1 MKKNNFKIVKID
13 KSKNLFNYEKKIL
26 INELIL
32 DLKLGYYDFEKEKAQ
47 KVKFSLEIDYQDKK
61 PSNDKDIKS
70 IVNYGTIVKFITKL
84 IKKKHYNFLETLAE
98 AVFDE
103 LFKDKRIAKIM
114 LKIEKLEI
122 LKQCSSVGIQIT
134 KKEVMISSEIGKEVI
149 KKELPLIPK
158 LPGVYRMLNDK
169 GDILYVGKAKNLPNR
184 LKSYVSEKNHIIR
197 TERML
202 SQTRKLEITT
212 TSNESEALLLEANL
226 IKKYKPKFN
235 ILLRDDKSFPFIF
248 IGNKDKWPQI
258 KRHRGK
264 KTKKGFYFGP
274 FASAGSANWTIK
286 MIQKIFHLRVCDDT
300 VFKNRER
307 PCILYQIKRCSGPCV
322 GYIEKNEYK
331 KTVDDAIEFVSGKSR
346 KIQKSLSDQMEK
358 ASDNLDFEK
367 AGILR
372 DRIKSLNIIQSS
384 QRINE
389 ANLIEAD
396 VIAGYKESGK
406 TCIQVFFY
414 RSKQN
419 WGNQAFFPKH
429 DPDEKLSDILNSFV
443 SQFYE
448 NKSVPSSIILS
459 EEIKE
464 KILIEKTLSQKEE
477 KQIDI
482 SIAKKGSKLKVI
494 NQAIKNAKDSLTRKL
509 YESQNN
515 RELFDAVAN
524 KFNLETNINLIE
536 VYDNSHIQGTNSVGA
551 LIAYGDE
558 GFIKKRYR
566 KFNIKIQKNEQDDYG
581 MMREVLNRRF
591 KRAIQEKDNYLTFP
605 DLVLID
611 GGKGQYSVARETLN
625 ELGLHDLPIVAIAKG
640 KQRNSGNET
649 FFHNGKEFKFI
660 KNDPT
665 LFFLQRIRDESHR
678 FAISAHRAKR
688 KKGISKS
695 LLDQIEGIG
704 SIRKRALLNHFGSAR
719 AVESASLDEIKSVEG
734 VEAKVAKKIYNFFHE

>member
-1 MKKNNFKIVKID
+1 
-13 KSKNLFNYEKKIL
+13 
-26 INELIL
+26 
-32 DLKLGYYDFEKEKAQ
+32 
-47 KVKFSLEIDYQDKK
+47 
-61 PSNDKDIKS
+61 
-70 IVNYGTIVKFITKL
+70 
-84 IKKKHYNFLETLAE
+84 
-98 AVFDE
+98 
-103 LFKDKRIAKIM
+103 
-114 LKIEKLEI
+114 
-122 LKQCSSVGIQIT
+122 
-134 KKEVMISSEIGKEVI
+134 MISSEIGKEVI
-149 KKELPLIPK
+149 KKQLPLIPK
-158 LPGVYRMLNDK
+158 LPGVYRMLNNK
-169 GDILYVGKAKNLPNR
+169 NEILYVGKAKNLPNR
-184 LKSYVSEKNHIIR
+184 LKSYVAEKNHIIR

-226 IKKYKPKFN
+226 IKKNKPKFN

-248 IGNKDKWPQI
+248 IGSKDKWPQI

-264 KTKKGFYFGP
+264 KTKEGFYFGP

-322 GYIEKNEYK
+322 DYIEKDEYK
-331 KTVDDAIEFVSGKSR
+331 KTVEDAIEFVSGKSR
-346 KIQKSLSDQMEK
+346 KIQKSLSEQMEK
-358 ASDNLDFEK
+358 ASNDLNFEK
-367 AGILR
+367 AVILR

-384 QRINE
+384 QRVNE

-406 TCIQVFFY
+406 ACIQVFFY

-429 DPDEKLSDILNSFV
+429 DPDEKLSDILNSFI

-464 KILIEKTLSQKEE
+464 KALIEKTLSQKEG
-477 KQIDI
+477 KQINI

-494 NQAIKNAKDSLTRKL
+494 HQAVKNAKDSLNRKL

-515 RELFDAVAN
+515 KGLFESVAK
-524 KFNLETNINLIE
+524 KFNFENNINLIE

-551 LIAYGDE
+551 LITYGDE

-566 KFNIKIQKNEQDDYG
+566 KFNIKFKKNEQDDYG

-591 KRAIQEKDNYLTFP
+591 KRAVQEKDNYLTFP
-605 DLVLID
+605 DLVLVD
-611 GGKGQYSVARETLN
+611 GGKGQYSVARDTLN
-625 ELGLHDLPIVAIAKG
+625 ELGLHDIPIVAIAKG
-640 KQRNSGNET
+640 KFRNSGNET
-649 FFHNGKEFKFI
+649 FFHNGKDYKFT

-665 LFFLQRIRDESHR
+665 LFFLQRIRDEAHR

-688 KKGISKS
+688 KKGISRS
-695 LLDQIEGIG
+695 MLDQIDGIG
-704 SIRKRALLNHFGSAR
+704 AIRKKALLNHFGSAR

-734 VEAKVAKKIYNFFHE
+734 VEEKVAKKIYNFFHE

>member
-1 MKKNNFKIVKID
+1 
-13 KSKNLFNYEKKIL
+13 
-26 INELIL
+26 
-32 DLKLGYYDFEKEKAQ
+32 
-47 KVKFSLEIDYQDKK
+47 
-61 PSNDKDIKS
+61 
-70 IVNYGTIVKFITKL
+70 
-84 IKKKHYNFLETLAE
+84 
-98 AVFDE
+98 
-103 LFKDKRIAKIM
+103 
-114 LKIEKLEI
+114 
-122 LKQCSSVGIQIT
+122 
-134 KKEVMISSEIGKEVI
+134 MISSEIGKEVI
-149 KKELPLIPK
+149 KKELSLIPK

-184 LKSYVSEKNHIIR
+184 LKSYVAEKNHIIR

-226 IKKYKPKFN
+226 IKKHKPKFN

-258 KRHRGK
+258 KKHRGK
-264 KTKKGFYFGP
+264 KIKEGFYFGP

-300 VFKNRER
+300 VFKNRQR

-322 GYIEKNEYK
+322 GYINDDEYK

-346 KIQKSLSDQMEK
+346 KIQKNLSNQMEK
-358 ASDNLDFEK
+358 ASEDLDFEK
-367 AGILR
+367 AVILR

-396 VIAGYKESGK
+396 VIAGYKESGR

-464 KILIEKTLSQKEE
+464 KILIEKTLSQKED

-482 SIAKKGSKLKVI
+482 SIAKKGSKLKVV

-591 KRAIQEKDNYLTFP
+591 KRTIQEKDNYLTFP

-640 KQRNSGNET
+640 KLRNSGNET
-649 FFHNGKEFKFI
+649 FFHNGKEFKFA

-665 LFFLQRIRDESHR
+665 LFFLQRVRDESHR

-688 KKGISKS
+688 KKGLSKS

-734 VEAKVAKKIYNFFHE
+734 VEVKVAKKIYNFFHE

>member
-1 MKKNNFKIVKID
+1 
-13 KSKNLFNYEKKIL
+13 
-26 INELIL
+26 
-32 DLKLGYYDFEKEKAQ
+32 
-47 KVKFSLEIDYQDKK
+47 
-61 PSNDKDIKS
+61 
-70 IVNYGTIVKFITKL
+70 
-84 IKKKHYNFLETLAE
+84 
-98 AVFDE
+98 
-103 LFKDKRIAKIM
+103 
-114 LKIEKLEI
+114 
-122 LKQCSSVGIQIT
+122 
-134 KKEVMISSEIGKEVI
+134 MISSEIGKEVI

-169 GDILYVGKAKNLPNR
+169 GEILYVGKAKNLPNR
-184 LKSYVSEKNHIIR
+184 LKSYIAEKNHIIR

-202 SQTRKLEITT
+202 SQTKKLEITT

-226 IKKYKPKFN
+226 IKKHKPKFN

-248 IGNKDKWPQI
+248 IGNKDVWPQI
-258 KRHRGK
+258 RRHRGK
-264 KTKKGFYFGP
+264 KTKEGFYFGP

-322 GYIEKNEYK
+322 GYVEKEDYK

-358 ASDNLDFEK
+358 ASEDLDFEK
-367 AGILR
+367 AVILR

-429 DPDEKLSDILNSFV
+429 DPDESLSNILNSFV

-448 NKSVPSSIILS
+448 NKSVPSSIIIS

-464 KILIEKTLSQKEE
+464 KNLIEKTLSKKEG
-477 KQIDI
+477 KQVNL
-482 SIAKKGSKLKVI
+482 SVAKKGSKLKVI
-494 NQAIKNAKDSLTRKL
+494 NQATKNAKESLNRKL

-515 RELFDAVAN
+515 RELFDSVAS
-524 KFNLETNINLIE
+524 KFNLETNINLVE

-551 LIAYGDE
+551 LIAFGEE

-566 KFNIKIQKNEQDDYG
+566 KFNIKSKKNEQDDYG
-581 MMREVLNRRF
+581 LMREVLNRRF
-591 KRAIQEKDNYLTFP
+591 KRAIQEKDNYLSFP
-605 DLVLID
+605 DLVIVD
-611 GGKGQYSVARETLN
+611 GGKGQYSVARDSLN
-625 ELGLHDLPIVAIAKG
+625 ELGLHEIPIIAIAKG
-640 KQRNSGNET
+640 KFRNSGNET
-649 FFHNGKEFKFI
+649 FFHNGKEYKFN

-688 KKGISKS
+688 KRGISKS

-719 AVESASLDEIKSVEG
+719 AVESASLDEIKSVDG
-734 VEAKVAKKIYNFFHE
+734 VEEKVAKKIYNFFHE

>member
-1 MKKNNFKIVKID
+1 
-13 KSKNLFNYEKKIL
+13 
-26 INELIL
+26 
-32 DLKLGYYDFEKEKAQ
+32 
-47 KVKFSLEIDYQDKK
+47 
-61 PSNDKDIKS
+61 
-70 IVNYGTIVKFITKL
+70 
-84 IKKKHYNFLETLAE
+84 
-98 AVFDE
+98 
-103 LFKDKRIAKIM
+103 
-114 LKIEKLEI
+114 
-122 LKQCSSVGIQIT
+122 
-134 KKEVMISSEIGKEVI
+134 MISSDIGKEVI

-158 LPGVYRMLNDK
+158 LPGVYRMLNAK
-169 GDILYVGKAKNLPNR
+169 NEILYVGKAKNLPNR

-202 SQTRKLEITT
+202 SQTKRLEITT

-226 IKKYKPKFN
+226 IKKFKPKFN

-248 IGNKDKWPQI
+248 ISNKEKWPQI
-258 KRHRGK
+258 KKHRGK
-264 KTKKGFYFGP
+264 KDKEGFFFGP

-300 VFKNRER
+300 VFKKRER

-322 GYIEKNEYK
+322 GYIKENDYK
-331 KTVDDAIEFVSGKSR
+331 QTVEDAMEFVSGKSR
-346 KIQKSLSDQMEK
+346 RIQKNLSLQMEK
-358 ASDNLDFEK
+358 ASEELDFEK
-367 AGILR
+367 AAILR

-396 VIAGYKESGK
+396 VIGGYKESGK

-429 DPDEKLSDILNSFV
+429 DPDEKLSDIINSFV

-459 EEIKE
+459 ETIKE
-464 KILIEKTLSQKEE
+464 KVLIEKTLSQKEN
-477 KQIDI
+477 KQITI
-482 SIAKKGSKLKVI
+482 SVAKKGSKLNVI
-494 NQAIKNAKDSLTRKL
+494 SQAIKNAKDSLNRKL

-515 RELFDAVAN
+515 RELFDN
-524 KFNLETNINLIE
+524 ISKKFNLETNLSLIE

-551 LIAYGDE
+551 LIAYGEE
-558 GFIKKRYR
+558 GFVKKRYR
-566 KFNIKIQKNEQDDYG
+566 KFNIKNEKILQDDYG
-581 MMREVLNRRF
+581 MMKEVLTRRF
-591 KRAIQEKDNYLTFP
+591 KRALQEKDNYLTFP

-611 GGKGQYSVARETLN
+611 GGKGQYSVARETMN
-625 ELGLHDLPIVAIAKG
+625 ELGLHDLPVIAIAKG

-649 FFHNGKEFKFI
+649 FFYNGKEFKFQ

-678 FAISAHRAKR
+678 FAISAHRSKR
-688 KKGISKS
+688 KKGISRS

-704 SIRKRALLNHFGSAR
+704 SVRKRALLNHFGSAR
-719 AVESASLDEIKSVEG
+719 AVESASLEEIRSVEG
-734 VEAKVAKKIYNFFHE
+734 VEEKVAKKIYNFFHE

>member
-1 MKKNNFKIVKID
+1 MT
-13 KSKNLFNYEKKIL
+13 SSNL
-26 INELIL
+26 
-32 DLKLGYYDFEKEKAQ
+32 
-47 KVKFSLEIDYQDKK
+47 
-61 PSNDKDIKS
+61 
-70 IVNYGTIVKFITKL
+70 
-84 IKKKHYNFLETLAE
+84 
-98 AVFDE
+98 
-103 LFKDKRIAKIM
+103 
-114 LKIEKLEI
+114 
-122 LKQCSSVGIQIT
+122 
-134 KKEVMISSEIGKEVI
+134 GKEVI

-158 LPGVYRMLNDK
+158 LPGVYRMLNSK
-169 GDILYVGKAKNLPNR
+169 NEILYVGKAKNLPNR
-184 LKSYVSEKNHIIR
+184 LKSYVTEKNHIIR

-202 SQTRKLEITT
+202 SQTKRLEITS

-248 IGNKDKWPQI
+248 IGNEDKWPQI

-264 KTKKGFYFGP
+264 KDKKGFFFGP

-322 GYIEKNEYK
+322 GYIKESDYK
-331 KTVDDAIEFVSGKSR
+331 QDVDDAIEFVSGKSR
-346 KIQKSLSDQMEK
+346 RIQKNLSDQMEK
-358 ASDNLDFEK
+358 ASDELDFEK
-367 AGILR
+367 ATILR
-372 DRIKSLNIIQSS
+372 DRIKALNIIQSS

-389 ANLIEAD
+389 ANLVEAD

-429 DPDEKLSDILNSFV
+429 DPDENLSEILNSFIA
-443 SQFYE
+443 QFYE

-464 KILIEKTLSQKEE
+464 KILIEKTLSQKEN
-477 KQIDI
+477 KQINI
-482 SIAKKGSKLKVI
+482 SVAKKGSKLKVI
-494 NQAIKNAKDSLTRKL
+494 EQAIKNAKDSLNRKL

-515 RELFDAVAN
+515 KELFESVAK

-536 VYDNSHIQGTNSVGA
+536 VYDNSHIQGTDSVGA
-551 LIAYGDE
+551 LIAFGDE

-566 KFNIKIQKNEQDDYG
+566 KFNIKIKKNEQDDYG
-581 MMREVLNRRF
+581 MMKEVLNRRF
-591 KRAIQEKDNYLTFP
+591 KRAIQEKENFLSFP

-611 GGKGQYSVARETLN
+611 GGKGQYSTAREALN
-625 ELGLHDLPIVAIAKG
+625 ELGLHDLPIIAIAKG
-640 KQRNSGNET
+640 KFRNSGNET
-649 FFHNGKEFKFI
+649 FFHNGKEYKFQ

-719 AVESASLDEIKSVEG
+719 GVESASLDEIKSVEG
-734 VEAKVAKKIYNFFHE
+734 VEEKVAKKIYNFFHE

>member
-1 MKKNNFKIVKID
+1 
-13 KSKNLFNYEKKIL
+13 
-26 INELIL
+26 
-32 DLKLGYYDFEKEKAQ
+32 
-47 KVKFSLEIDYQDKK
+47 
-61 PSNDKDIKS
+61 
-70 IVNYGTIVKFITKL
+70 
-84 IKKKHYNFLETLAE
+84 
-98 AVFDE
+98 
-103 LFKDKRIAKIM
+103 
-114 LKIEKLEI
+114 
-122 LKQCSSVGIQIT
+122 
-134 KKEVMISSEIGKEVI
+134 MISSEIGKEVI
-149 KKELPLIPK
+149 KKELALIPK

-184 LKSYVSEKNHIIR
+184 LKSYVAEKNHIIR

-202 SQTRKLEITT
+202 SQTRRLEITT

-226 IKKYKPKFN
+226 IKKHKPKFN

-264 KTKKGFYFGP
+264 KTKEGFYFGP

-322 GYIEKNEYK
+322 GYIEKSEYK

-367 AGILR
+367 AVILR

-464 KILIEKTLSQKEE
+464 KVLIEKTLSQKEE

-482 SIAKKGSKLKVI
+482 SIAKKGTKLKVI

-515 RELFDAVAN
+515 RELFDTVAN

-591 KRAIQEKDNYLTFP
+591 KRAIQEKDNYLSLP

-611 GGKGQYSVARETLN
+611 GGKGQYSVAREEVEGIVENTSKENETSFSKEALSSIETSN
-625 ELGLHDLPIVAIAKG
+625 ELSNDL
-640 KQRNSGNET
+640 
-649 FFHNGKEFKFI
+649 KEFGVDSDEPDLFNSDNQSLSSEDLLGSDNDQDEEDDLEI
-660 KNDPT
+660 PAFLRRQKN
-665 LFFLQRIRDESHR
+665 
-678 FAISAHRAKR
+678 
-688 KKGISKS
+688 
-695 LLDQIEGIG
+695 
-704 SIRKRALLNHFGSAR
+704 
-719 AVESASLDEIKSVEG
+719 
-734 VEAKVAKKIYNFFHE
+734 

>member
-1 MKKNNFKIVKID
+1 
-13 KSKNLFNYEKKIL
+13 
-26 INELIL
+26 
-32 DLKLGYYDFEKEKAQ
+32 
-47 KVKFSLEIDYQDKK
+47 
-61 PSNDKDIKS
+61 
-70 IVNYGTIVKFITKL
+70 
-84 IKKKHYNFLETLAE
+84 
-98 AVFDE
+98 
-103 LFKDKRIAKIM
+103 
-114 LKIEKLEI
+114 
-122 LKQCSSVGIQIT
+122 
-134 KKEVMISSEIGKEVI
+134 MISSDKGKEVI
-149 KKELPLIPK
+149 KKELPLVPK
-158 LPGVYRMLNDK
+158 LPGVYRMLNTK
-169 GDILYVGKAKNLPNR
+169 GEILYVGKAKNLPNR

-202 SQTRKLEITT
+202 SQTTKLEITS

-226 IKKYKPKFN
+226 IKKFKPKFN

-248 IGNKDKWPQI
+248 IGNKDYWPQI

-264 KTKKGFYFGP
+264 KTKEGFYFGP

-322 GYIEKNEYK
+322 GHIEKEEYK
-331 KTVDDAIEFVSGKSR
+331 QTVDDAIEFVSGKSR
-346 KIQKSLSDQMEK
+346 RIQKSLSDQMQK
-358 ASDNLDFEK
+358 ASDELDFEK
-367 AGILR
+367 ASILR

-384 QRINE
+384 QRVNE
-389 ANLIEAD
+389 ANLVEAD

-429 DPDEKLSDILNSFV
+429 DPDEKLSEVLNSFV

-459 EEIKE
+459 EDIKE
-464 KILIEKTLSQKEE
+464 KILIEKTLSQKEN
-477 KQIDI
+477 KQVNI
-482 SIAKKGSKLKVI
+482 SVANRGSKLKVI
-494 NQAIKNAKDSLTRKL
+494 NQAIKNAKDSLNRKL

-515 RELFDAVAN
+515 KELFDAVAN
-524 KFNLETNINLIE
+524 KFNLETNISLIE

-566 KFNIKIQKNEQDDYG
+566 KFNIKIKKNEQDDYG

-591 KRAIQEKDNYLTFP
+591 KKAVQEKDGYLSFP
-605 DLVLID
+605 DLVMVD
-611 GGKGQYSVARETLN
+611 GGKGQYSVAREALN
-625 ELGLHDLPIVAIAKG
+625 ELGLHEIPIIAIAKG
-640 KQRNSGNET
+640 KFRNSGNET
-649 FFHNGKEFKFI
+649 FFHNGKDFKFE

-719 AVESASLDEIKSVEG
+719 AVESASLDEIKSVDG
-734 VEAKVAKKIYNFFHE
+734 VEEKVANKIYNYFHE

>member
-1 MKKNNFKIVKID
+1 
-13 KSKNLFNYEKKIL
+13 
-26 INELIL
+26 
-32 DLKLGYYDFEKEKAQ
+32 
-47 KVKFSLEIDYQDKK
+47 
-61 PSNDKDIKS
+61 
-70 IVNYGTIVKFITKL
+70 
-84 IKKKHYNFLETLAE
+84 
-98 AVFDE
+98 
-103 LFKDKRIAKIM
+103 
-114 LKIEKLEI
+114 
-122 LKQCSSVGIQIT
+122 
-134 KKEVMISSEIGKEVI
+134 MISSDIGKEVI

-158 LPGVYRMLNDK
+158 LPGVYKMLSDK
-169 GDILYVGKAKNLPNR
+169 DQILYVGKAKNLPNR

-202 SQTRKLEITT
+202 SQTRKIEITT

-226 IKKYKPKFN
+226 IKKHKPKFN

-248 IGNKDKWPQI
+248 IGNKDKWSQI

-264 KTKKGFYFGP
+264 KTKEGFYFGP

-322 GYIEKNEYK
+322 GYIDENEYK
-331 KTVDDAIEFVSGKSR
+331 KTVSDAIEFVSGKSR
-346 KIQKSLSDQMEK
+346 KIQKNLSNQMEK
-358 ASDNLDFEK
+358 ASESLDFEK
-367 AGILR
+367 ASILR

-396 VIAGYKESGK
+396 VIAAYKESGQ

-419 WGNQAFFPKH
+419 WGNQAYFPKH
-429 DPDEKLSDILNSFV
+429 DPDENLSNILNSFV

-459 EEIKE
+459 QEIRE
-464 KILIEKTLSQKEE
+464 KILIEQTLSQKES
-477 KQIDI
+477 KQVNI
-482 SIAKKGSKLKVI
+482 SVAKKGSKLKVI
-494 NQAIKNAKDSLTRKL
+494 NQAIKNAKDSLNRKL
-509 YESQNN
+509 YEAQNN
-515 RELFDAVAN
+515 RELFESVIS

-551 LIAYGDE
+551 LISYGDE

-566 KFNIKIQKNEQDDYG
+566 KFNIKMKKNEQDDYG
-581 MMREVLNRRF
+581 MMKEVLTRRF
-591 KRAIQEKDNYLTFP
+591 KRAVQEKEGHLSFP
-605 DLVLID
+605 DLIFVD

-625 ELGLHDLPIVAIAKG
+625 ELGLHDIPLIAIAKG
-640 KQRNSGNET
+640 KFRNSGNET
-649 FFHNGKEFKFI
+649 FFHNGKEYKFL

-678 FAISAHRAKR
+678 FAISAHRARR

-704 SIRKRALLNHFGSAR
+704 SIRKRSLLNHFGSAR

-734 VEAKVAKKIYNFFHE
+734 VEEKVAKKIYNFFHE

>member
-1 MKKNNFKIVKID
+1 
-13 KSKNLFNYEKKIL
+13 
-26 INELIL
+26 
-32 DLKLGYYDFEKEKAQ
+32 
-47 KVKFSLEIDYQDKK
+47 
-61 PSNDKDIKS
+61 
-70 IVNYGTIVKFITKL
+70 
-84 IKKKHYNFLETLAE
+84 
-98 AVFDE
+98 
-103 LFKDKRIAKIM
+103 
-114 LKIEKLEI
+114 
-122 LKQCSSVGIQIT
+122 
-134 KKEVMISSEIGKEVI
+134 
-149 KKELPLIPK
+149 
-158 LPGVYRMLNDK
+158 
-169 GDILYVGKAKNLPNR
+169 
-184 LKSYVSEKNHIIR
+184 
-197 TERML
+197 ML
-202 SQTRKLEITT
+202 SQTRKIEITT

-226 IKKYKPKFN
+226 IKKHKPKFN

-248 IGNKDKWPQI
+248 IGNKDKWSQI

-264 KTKKGFYFGP
+264 KTKEGFYFGP

-322 GYIEKNEYK
+322 GYIDESEYK
-331 KTVDDAIEFVSGKSR
+331 RTVDDAIEFVSGKSR
-346 KIQKSLSDQMEK
+346 KIQKNLSDQMEK
-358 ASDNLDFEK
+358 ASESLDFEK

-389 ANLIEAD
+389 ANLVEAD
-396 VIAGYKESGK
+396 VIAAYKESGQ

-429 DPDEKLSDILNSFV
+429 DPDENLGNILNSFV

-459 EEIKE
+459 QEVKE
-464 KILIEKTLSQKEE
+464 KILIEKTLTQKEG
-477 KQIDI
+477 KQVNI
-482 SIAKKGSKLKVI
+482 SVAKKGSKLKVI
-494 NQAIKNAKDSLTRKL
+494 NQAIKNAKDSLNRKL
-509 YESQNN
+509 HETQNN
-515 RELFDAVAN
+515 KELFESVVA

-551 LIAYGDE
+551 LISYGDE

-566 KFNIKIQKNEQDDYG
+566 KFNIKMKKNEQDDYG
-581 MMREVLNRRF
+581 MMKEVLTRRF
-591 KRAIQEKDNYLTFP
+591 KKAVQEKEGHLSFP
-605 DLVLID
+605 DLIFVD

-625 ELGLHDLPIVAIAKG
+625 ELGLHDIPLIAIAKG
-640 KQRNSGNET
+640 KFRNSGNET
-649 FFHNGKEFKFI
+649 FFHNGKEYKFS

-678 FAISAHRAKR
+678 FAISAHRARR

-734 VEAKVAKKIYNFFHE
+734 VEEKVAKKIYNFFHE

>member
-1 MKKNNFKIVKID
+1 
-13 KSKNLFNYEKKIL
+13 
-26 INELIL
+26 
-32 DLKLGYYDFEKEKAQ
+32 
-47 KVKFSLEIDYQDKK
+47 
-61 PSNDKDIKS
+61 
-70 IVNYGTIVKFITKL
+70 
-84 IKKKHYNFLETLAE
+84 
-98 AVFDE
+98 
-103 LFKDKRIAKIM
+103 
-114 LKIEKLEI
+114 
-122 LKQCSSVGIQIT
+122 
-134 KKEVMISSEIGKEVI
+134 MISSDIGKEVI
-149 KKELPLIPK
+149 KKELPLMPK
-158 LPGVYRMLNDK
+158 LPGVYRMLNAK
-169 GDILYVGKAKNLPNR
+169 NEILYVGKAKNLTNR

-202 SQTRKLEITT
+202 SQTKKLEITT

-226 IKKYKPKFN
+226 IKKYKPKYN

-264 KTKKGFYFGP
+264 KSKEGFYFGP

-286 MIQKIFHLRVCDDT
+286 MIQKIFHLRVCDDN

-322 GYIEKNEYK
+322 NYINKKEYDQ
-331 KTVDDAIEFVSGKSR
+331 TVEDAIEFVSGKSR
-346 KIQKSLSDQMEK
+346 KIQKNLSKQMEK
-358 ASDNLDFEK
+358 ASEELDFEK
-367 AGILR
+367 AVILR

-389 ANLIEAD
+389 ANLLEAD

-429 DPDEKLSDILNSFV
+429 DPDENLKEILNSFI

-448 NKSVPSSIILS
+448 NKSVPKTIIIN

-464 KILIEKTLSQKEE
+464 KALIEKTLSKKENKE
-477 KQIDI
+477 INI
-482 SIAKKGSKLKVI
+482 SVAKKGSKLKVI
-494 NQAIKNAKDSLTRKL
+494 NQAIKNAKDSLNRKL

-515 RELFDAVAN
+515 KDLFDKVSK
-524 KFNLETNINLIE
+524 KFHLESNISLIE

-551 LIAYGDE
+551 LITFGEE
-558 GFIKKRYR
+558 GFVKKRYR
-566 KFNIKIQKNEQDDYG
+566 KFNIKIKQNRQDDYG
-581 MMREVLNRRF
+581 MMKEVLNRRF
-591 KRAIQEKDNYLTFP
+591 KKAIQEKDNYLTFP

-611 GGKGQYSVARETLN
+611 GGKGQYSSSRETLN
-625 ELGLHDLPIVAIAKG
+625 ELGLHDIPIIAIAKG
-640 KQRNSGNET
+640 KFRNSGNET
-649 FFHNGKEFKFI
+649 FFHNGKTFKFE

-665 LFFLQRIRDESHR
+665 LFFLQRIRDEAHR

-704 SIRKRALLNHFGSAR
+704 SMRKKALLNHFGSAR
-719 AVESASLDEIKSVEG
+719 AVESASFDEIKSVEG
-734 VEAKVAKKIYNFFHE
+734 VEEKVAKKIYNFFHE